1 MPELMTAPKQ
11 FAIQNVFEATL
22 RNPATGELIAH
33 LVNLKT
39 SSLETICSPLFSDK
53 HCKTL

>member
-11 FAIQNVFEATL
+11 FAIQAVFECTM
-22 RNPATGELIAH
+22 RRPATGELIAH

-39 SSLETICSPLFSDK
+39 SSLNFQATYFVKSM
-53 HCKTL
+53 

>member
-22 RNPATGELIAH
+22 RSPATGELIAH

-39 SSLETICSPLFSDK
+39 SSLNLWATYFVKSM
-53 HCKTL
+53 

>member
-11 FAIQNVFEATL
+11 FAIQQIFEATM

-39 SSLETICSPLFSDK
+39 SSLIYWATYFVKSM
-53 HCKTL
+53 